1 MKEEN
6 GMLPCDAAI
15 AARME
20 SAAEGTGK
28 TGKIT
33 EVNHDAWQYT
43 QQQCGEASDTEGNCK
58 R

>member
-6 GMLPCDAAI
+6 GMLPCDAAM

-20 SAAEGTGK
+20 SATEGTGK

-33 EVNHDAWQYT
+33 EVNHNARQNT
-43 QQQCGEASDTEGNCK
+43 QQQCRDASDTKRNCK
-58 R
+58 

>member
-1 MKEEN
+1 MNAEN

-33 EVNHDAWQYT
+33 EVNHDARQNA
-43 QQQCGEASDTEGNCK
+43 QQ
-58 R
+58 

>member
-6 GMLPCDAAI
+6 GILPCDAAI

-33 EVNHDAWQYT
+33 EVNNDARQDT
-43 QQQCGEASDTEGNCK
+43 QQQCRDASDT
-58 R
+58 